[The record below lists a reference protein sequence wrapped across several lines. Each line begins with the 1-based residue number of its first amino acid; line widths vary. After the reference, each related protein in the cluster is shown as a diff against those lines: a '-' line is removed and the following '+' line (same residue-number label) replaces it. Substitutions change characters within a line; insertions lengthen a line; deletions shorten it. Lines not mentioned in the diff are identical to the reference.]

1 MMATNRENSSSS
13 MPGSATDRQLNQ
25 LTAVESSSAYNKKAV
40 VVGIYGVPGSG
51 KSFLLN
57 QLKQELGDENFA
69 FYEGS
74 EMIATAYPGGLDAF
88 QKLVE
93 PEKLRYRELAIDT
106 IGRKCTES
114 GQAAVVTGHF
124 MFWPE
129 EEEVGQEV
137 CTQKDLDTFT
147 HILYLN
153 TPAETVAQRRLDDMA
168 RSRPSMSVTHLR
180 NWQHVEITALRRL
193 CRQHGIL
200 FSLLSSQPTT
210 LLSKAL
216 TLLRDF
222 GRHSEELN
230 LTQAARRLDDIFG
243 ADRGRLDTVLVLD
256 ADRTLAAVDTGALFW
271 NKMAN
276 SQQPKEKGSPLKTLF
291 DSNLGY
297 SYPAFRQATLL
308 YEETADDQE
317 FDALCQD
324 VASELTMYP
333 EFVSLLQLVA
343 GQEHVGAVVI
353 TSGLSQVWN
362 KVLARAGLSDA
373 VQVIGGGR
381 IADGYVVTA
390 AVKAAM
396 VARLRDVYQAYVWA
410 FGDSPL
416 DLKMLSEAD
425 QAIVVVGEEHARSK
439 TMDAALRN
447 AIDHGGLRAR
457 QTVLPSSASP
467 RLDTT
472 KLPLIQL
479 TDPNFLD
486 AILVRSRHRNTGG
499 IQVLHATARAAA
511 KLLMTPTRDAQMA
524 GPTLREAHRRVGWY
538 LATEFIADLIGLEEY
553 PIPHVQGHRTSGHRL
568 LHEQQTTIVA
578 LMRGGEAIALGVN
591 DAFPLAMFVHAGC
604 AEDVQLHHLRGQ
616 RTVVLVDSVVNR
628 GDTVVRFVR
637 RVRELCAAVQIVVV
651 AGVAQARSVEGGG
664 SLDRA
669 LGAHP
674 RLALVAL
681 RLSDNQ
687 FTGSGT
693 TDTGNR
699 LFNTTHLR

>member
-1 MMATNRENSSSS
+1 MATNCEHSSSS
-13 MPGSATDRQLNQ
+13 ITRPAIDRQMNKS
-25 LTAVESSSAYNKKAV
+25 TAVQSSSASQKKTV
-40 VVGIYGVPGSG
+40 LVGLYGIPGSG

-137 CTQKDLDTFT
+137 CTQKDLETFT

-153 TPAETVAQRRLDDMA
+153 TPAETVAQRRLDDTA

-200 FSLLSSQPTT
+200 FSLLSPQPT

-222 GRHSEELN
+222 GRHSEEHN
-230 LTQAARRLDDIFG
+230 LIQAARRLDDILVAG
-243 ADRGRLDTVLVLD
+243 QGQLETALVLD

-271 NKMAN
+271 NRV
-276 SQQPKEKGSPLKTLF
+276 SSSRWPKLEGSPLKTLF
-291 DSNLGY
+291 DSNLSY
-297 SYPAFRQATLL
+297 SYTAFRQATLL
-308 YEETADDQE
+308 YEETADEQE
-317 FDALCQD
+317 FDKLCQD
-324 VASELTMYP
+324 VASEVTMYP

-343 GQEHVGAVVI
+343 GQEHVGAVIV
-353 TSGLSQVWN
+353 TCGLSRVWN

-396 VARLRDVYQAYVWA
+396 VARLRDVYQVYVWA

-416 DLKMLSEAD
+416 DMKMLSEAD
-425 QAIVVVGEEHARSK
+425 QAIVVVGEEHTRSK
-439 TMDAALRN
+439 SMDAALRK
-447 AIDHGGLRAR
+447 AIDNGGLRAR
-457 QTVLPSSASP
+457 QAVLPNSASP

-479 TDPNFLD
+479 TNRNFLD
-486 AILVRSRHRNTGG
+486 AVLVRSRHRNTAG
-499 IQVLHATARAAA
+499 IQVLHATARTAA

-524 GPTLREAHRRVGWY
+524 GPALREAHRRVGWY
-538 LATEFIADLIGLEEY
+538 LATEFVADLIGLEEY

-651 AGVAQARSVEGGG
+651 AGVAQARSVEEGGR
-664 SLDRA
+664 LAREF
-669 LGAHP
+669 GAHP

-687 FTGSGT
+687 FTGSGA